1 MKRALLP
8 GHLVL
13 LTETGLALDGVIDDV
28 EPAQNTVKN
37 HPQNGVLEAP
47 GNGDGE
53 HTSETPETDSRRA
66 TLVFHTSSRTSA
78 LPCRVGCILHR

>member
-1 MKRALLP
+1 MKGALRAGL
-8 GHLVL
+8 LVL
-13 LTETGLALDGVIDDV
+13 VTETGLALDGVVDDV

-37 HPQNGVLEAP
+37 HPQDGVLEAP

-78 LPCRVGCILHR
+78 LRRKVGCILHR